1 MGVVE
6 KEKKNTRRKAHHIIT
21 TRSFCLRR
29 IGTKG
34 KRLKTT
40 QRPDE
45 NKSSQL
51 SPGIF
56 GHMQTGGH
64 NRYRNGSG
72 KTLIPARTNNML
84 YQFAPSPLDN

>member
-6 KEKKNTRRKAHHIIT
+6 KEKKNTRRKAYYIKT

-40 QRPDE
+40 QRLDE
-45 NKSSQL
+45 NKLSQL
-51 SPGIF
+51 LPGIF

-64 NRYRNGSG
+64 N
-72 KTLIPARTNNML
+72 
-84 YQFAPSPLDN
+84 